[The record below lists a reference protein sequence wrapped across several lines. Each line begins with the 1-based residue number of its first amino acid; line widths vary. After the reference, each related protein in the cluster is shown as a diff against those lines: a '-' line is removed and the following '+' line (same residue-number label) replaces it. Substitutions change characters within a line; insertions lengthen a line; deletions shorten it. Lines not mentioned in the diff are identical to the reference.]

1 MRRWLLTL
9 LVALLALSGAV
20 TVSAAPAAHA
30 AAKSSPHDASPPVGQ
45 PGPKVHKVVRGTY
58 QRIAA
63 DVANAKVPAG
73 VTIPPP
79 IANTHDVY
87 RDVLEVGDSWLDIHL
102 PKGHHLRPGQQVELD
117 GVGNTNSFDATTV
130 KVLPHAVAAVDA
142 TDVTKTLVILAY
154 WGTAPDAMTKAKA
167 ASVIFTQGN
176 AWWKEASYGLTSLS
190 GTVVGWVKIPN
201 PGDCYGNGDALMTS
215 ARSKATG
222 LIGSLASF
230 ERTIV
235 YFPFCSAASGAAGW
249 AYVPGTRV
257 WINGYMDKRVTIHE
271 QGHNYGLLH
280 AHFYPCTSGGVHVSL
295 GGSCSSSEY
304 GDNYDAMGGA
314 SFVGHYSAPQKA
326 KLGWLPSRI
335 HTYSASGTATI
346 TPMETAAGVKA
357 GKIPAGTRNYWVEY
371 RTAQGQ
377 DKGFASGGLGV
388 LVHLADPRIYDG
400 GNQLLDMRP
409 RAGGADTVSLPLGG
423 SWTSPEQIR
432 ITYKSANTSGAQVGV
447 IFSAPPAK
455 VPSAPGSVTAKAGD
469 TAALVSWGTPNDNG
483 DALTGYKVHYQTG
496 TTVKTAT
503 VGSGG
508 GTVHSTTL
516 TGLVNSTTYSV
527 WVTATNGVGEGP
539 ISAKVLVTPVL
550 QVPSVILTSPTD
562 GATVFSDQV
571 QISAQ
576 PTVNPNS
583 KQAIQN
589 VQFFIDGE
597 YDSQLN
603 TAPFSTVW
611 DGTFA
616 DDGPHTVQAVTVDAN
631 NRVGRSAI
639 VHFTLHKPV
648 PGVTITGT
656 QLDGANPT
664 LVHVSVNATAGS
676 PTTQIQSIVLNYDD
690 GQFAGAVDFP
700 QSADA
705 VIDWDVRWVAA
716 GVHKL
721 TATATDNADRSTVS
735 APLDFNVTHP
745 TPTVTITSPASDTTQ
760 FGNFTVATIPVPGHN
775 ANGSVGADISVVEV
789 IADSTVILGSIGA
802 PTNPGDPWT
811 VDVLA
816 NQLTAG
822 PHVLRA
828 RVTDLDG
835 YVGLSDP
842 VNVTSEPPVPTVTV
856 SSPVQ
861 NEQVFAH
868 DSSGAIPVVT
878 HPVPS
883 VHGATPISFVEL
895 LVDDVSLG
903 SAGPEDPA
911 DPLGSWTGQLS
922 LMTVTAGPHVLVARA
937 TDEAGY

>member
-9 LVALLALSGAV
+9 LVALLAISGAV
-20 TVSAAPAAHA
+20 TVSAAPSAHA
-30 AAKSSPHDASPPVGQ
+30 AAKSTPRDASPPVGHA
-45 PGPKVHKVVRGTY
+45 GPKVHKVVRGIY
-58 QRIAA
+58 QRIAE

-73 VTIPPP
+73 VTIPPLLS
-79 IANTHDVY
+79 NTHDVY
-87 RDVLEVGDSWLDIHL
+87 RDVLEVGDSWLDLHL

-130 KVLPHAVAAVDA
+130 KVLPRAVAAVDT

-154 WGTAPDAMTKAKA
+154 WGATHDTMTKAKA
-167 ASVIFTQGN
+167 SDVVFTQGN
-176 AWWKEASYGLTSLS
+176 AWWKETSYGLTSLS
-190 GTVVGWVKIPN
+190 GTVVGWVQIPN

-215 ARSKATG
+215 ARNKAAG

-235 YFPFCSAASGAAGW
+235 YFPFCAAAAGAAGW

-257 WINGYMDKRVTIHE
+257 WLNGYMDKRVSIHE

-280 AHFYPCTSGGVHVSL
+280 AHFYSCTSGGVHVSL
-295 GGSCSSSEY
+295 GGPSQCSSSEY
-304 GDNYDAMGGA
+304 GDNCDAMGGA

-326 KLGWLPSRI
+326 KLGWLPSRV

-469 TAALVSWGTPNDNG
+469 TAALVSWGTANDNG

-496 TTVKTAT
+496 ATVKTVT
-503 VGSGG
+503 VNSGG

-539 ISAKVLVTPVL
+539 ISAKVSVTPVL
-550 QVPSVILTSPTD
+550 QVPSVVLTSPTD

-631 NRVGRSAI
+631 NRVGRSTI

-648 PGVTITGT
+648 PGVTITDT

-664 LVHVSVNATAGS
+664 LVHVSVHATAGS
-676 PTTQIQSIVLNYDD
+676 PTTQVQSIVLNYDD

-705 VIDWDVRWVAA
+705 VIDWDVRWVEA
-716 GVHKL
+716 GVHRL

-735 APLDFNVTHP
+735 ASVDFNVTHP
-745 TPTVTITSPASDTTQ
+745 TPTVSITSPATDSTQ
-760 FGNFTVATIPVPGHN
+760 FGNFTVSTSPLPGHN
-775 ANGSVGADISVVEV
+775 SNGSPGADISVVEV

-811 VDVLA
+811 VDVAA
-816 NQLTAG
+816 N
-822 PHVLRA
+822 
-828 RVTDLDG
+828 
-835 YVGLSDP
+835 
-842 VNVTSEPPVPTVTV
+842 
-856 SSPVQ
+856 
-861 NEQVFAH
+861 
-868 DSSGAIPVVT
+868 
-878 HPVPS
+878 
-883 VHGATPISFVEL
+883 
-895 LVDDVSLG
+895 
-903 SAGPEDPA
+903 
-911 DPLGSWTGQLS
+911 
-922 LMTVTAGPHVLVARA
+922 
-937 TDEAGY
+937 